1 MSHSRYHS
9 TMGRKALPRGTLSW
23 ALGIVIRAR
32 LHSSQRQLADDVGV
46 SKDTLERWLSGQR
59 AMTVDNLASIAQAL
73 GVRPAILVSEA
84 QEALLDA
91 ALNADGK
98 VTSIIRTRL
107 SSSEH
112 DGLEEDLLEV
122 ADHSPD
128 EDALRDERGEW

>member
-1 MSHSRYHS
+1 
-9 TMGRKALPRGTLSW
+9 MGRKALPRGTLSW
-23 ALGIVIRAR
+23 ALGVVIRAR
-32 LHSSQRQLADDVGV
+32 LHSSQRQLADDIGV

-84 QEALLDA
+84 QEVLLDA
-91 ALNADGK
+91 ALNSDGK
-98 VTSIIRTRL
+98 VTSIIRLPRPATG
-107 SSSEH
+107 EH